1 MAKLKYPWNEN
12 VGGLYMD
19 TQTGKRRLLLS
30 LELSCAHTDERHPP
44 SLSEMVNYLTGKGVY
59 ADRKTVRAVIA
70 LLTEMGL
77 DVVEI
82 EGKPARFFVGE
93 RCFELPEVKLL
104 IDAASS
110 SRFIALNKSERLI
123 QKLKTLVSS
132 YQAEGMECHIHLC
145 EGAKPVNENI
155 YYSMDTI
162 CKAMFKNHK
171 VQFHY
176 IEYMPAKHRALKH
189 GGYRYL
195 FSPYDLIWSDN
206 LY

>member
-1 MAKLKYPWNEN
+1 
-12 VGGLYMD
+12 MD

-110 SRFIALNKSERLI
+110 SRFITLNKSERLI

-132 YQAEGMECHIHLC
+132 YQA
-145 EGAKPVNENI
+145 
-155 YYSMDTI
+155 
-162 CKAMFKNHK
+162 
-171 VQFHY
+171 
-176 IEYMPAKHRALKH
+176 
-189 GGYRYL
+189 
-195 FSPYDLIWSDN
+195 
-206 LY
+206 